1 MAIVVFCSEHCSR
14 SPTLDYSDL
23 GRLLF
28 MLQVYDAAACL
39 AKYLDSDHFQA
50 EHCSRREQ
58 NVCDDLQQPLS
69 GRRVVELGAGTGV
82 VGIMASYLG
91 ASTVIT
97 DLDSLVPLVAHNI
110 TQNSEL
116 FSAGTVTAKPLCWG
130 SEPDNDLLQPDF
142 LILANCVYYE
152 SSLETLLETV
162 LTLTSAGR
170 SGTVVLACYEERTKE
185 ISQLVCRW
193 HSMLSEYFAIYDVD
207 RNALDAK
214 YLQDYVR
221 VVRML
226 CRCRQ

>member
-1 MAIVVFCSEHCSR
+1 MQCT
-14 SPTLDYSDL
+14 P
-23 GRLLF
+23 LLF

-39 AKYLDSDHFQA
+39 AKYLDSDHFQT
-50 EHCSRREQ
+50 EHCGHRHKS
-58 NVCDDLQQPLS
+58 NVCDDGQQQQQPLS

-97 DLDSLVPLVAHNI
+97 DLDSLVPLLAHNI
-110 TQNSEL
+110 TLNNQL
-116 FSAGTVTAKPLCWG
+116 FSAGTIAAKPLCWG
-130 SEPDNDLLQPDF
+130 SQPDSDLLQPDF

-162 LTLTSAGR
+162 LTLTSAAH

-185 ISQLVCRW
+185 ISQLICRW
-193 HSMLSEYFAIYDVD
+193 HSMLSEYFVIYDVD
-207 RNALDAK
+207 RSVLDAE
-214 YLQDYVR
+214 YMQDYVR